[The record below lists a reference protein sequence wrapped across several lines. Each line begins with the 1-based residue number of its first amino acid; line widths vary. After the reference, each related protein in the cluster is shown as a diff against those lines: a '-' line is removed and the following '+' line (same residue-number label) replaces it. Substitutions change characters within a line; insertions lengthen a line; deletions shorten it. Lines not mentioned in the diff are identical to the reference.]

1 MNAKLSFMLDVR
13 RLRVLHAVSA
23 YGSVTAAAAALGYS
37 APAVSQQLAALER
50 EVGMRLTERAG
61 RGLELTPA
69 ALILVGHTDAL
80 LARLDAAEADLAGL
94 RDQIAGRVALAAFPS
109 AAASL
114 VPAAWA
120 ALAASA
126 PQVRLELTEME
137 PEESLPAVLRGETDV
152 AVAHEYDLLPRP
164 LDPLFE
170 RRELLD
176 DPVGSRRPGRSPAG
190 RRARVPLSAL
200 AGQPFLA
207 PREGTSCAE
216 MIQRACARAGFVP
229 RVVARAT
236 DFAVLLS
243 LVAADAGV
251 TLVPGLAA
259 RRLPPGVR
267 LVPPAEPVTRRVF
280 TVSRRGGD
288 RKPAVRVVLDALSA
302 AGSYVVDIPS
312 KEPSSVGDRGGN
324 GRHRSWRRAVPA
336 TFRPDMTPIVA
347 PRASA
352 AIPPMITEAITA
364 AEPVVINQGN
374 RGSMA
379 PTENDRNDETAARQ
393 AEPGASGSTPS
404 SRRAWVSRAI
414 SGLADRM
421 LAMVSAS
428 SADRP

>member
-1 MNAKLSFMLDVR
+1 MTDKLCFMLDVR

-61 RGLELTPA
+61 RGVELTPA
-69 ALILVGHTDAL
+69 AHILVGHTDAL
-80 LARLDAAEADLAGL
+80 LARLDAAEADLAAL
-94 RDQIAGRVALAAFPS
+94 RDQIAGRVTLAAFPS

-120 ALAASA
+120 ALADSA
-126 PQVRLELTEME
+126 PQVRLDLTEME

-176 DPVGSRRPGRSPAG
+176 DPVVLAIPANYPADG
-190 RRARVPLSAL
+190 PVPLAEL

-207 PREGTSCAE
+207 PREATSCAE

-229 RVVARAT
+229 RVVARAS
-236 DFAVLLS
+236 DFQVLLS
-243 LVAADAGV
+243 LVAAGAGV

-259 RRLPPGVR
+259 RWLPPRVR
-267 LVPPAEPVTRRVF
+267 LVPPADPVTRRVF

-302 AGSYVVDIPS
+302 A
-312 KEPSSVGDRGGN
+312 
-324 GRHRSWRRAVPA
+324 
-336 TFRPDMTPIVA
+336 
-347 PRASA
+347 
-352 AIPPMITEAITA
+352 A
-364 AEPVVINQGN
+364 AEPG
-374 RGSMA
+374 
-379 PTENDRNDETAARQ
+379 
-393 AEPGASGSTPS
+393 
-404 SRRAWVSRAI
+404 
-414 SGLADRM
+414 
-421 LAMVSAS
+421 
-428 SADRP
+428 

>member
-1 MNAKLSFMLDVR
+1 MTDKLCFMLDVR

-61 RGLELTPA
+61 RGVELTPA
-69 ALILVGHTDAL
+69 AHILVGHTDAL
-80 LARLDAAEADLAGL
+80 LARLDAAEADLAAL
-94 RDQIAGRVALAAFPS
+94 RDQIAGRVTLAAFPS

-120 ALAASA
+120 ALAGSA
-126 PQVRLELTEME
+126 PQVRLDLTEME

-176 DPVGSRRPGRSPAG
+176 DPVVLAIPADSALPLADG
-190 RRARVPLSAL
+190 PVPLAEL

-207 PREGTSCAE
+207 PRQATSCAE

-229 RVVARAT
+229 RVVARAS
-236 DFAVLLS
+236 DFQVLLS
-243 LVAADAGV
+243 LVAAGAGV

-259 RRLPPGVR
+259 RWLPPRVR
-267 LVPPAEPVTRRVF
+267 LVPPADPVTRRVF

-288 RKPAVRVVLDALSA
+288 RKPAVRVVLDALS
-302 AGSYVVDIPS
+302 D
-312 KEPSSVGDRGGN
+312 
-324 GRHRSWRRAVPA
+324 
-336 TFRPDMTPIVA
+336 
-347 PRASA
+347 
-352 AIPPMITEAITA
+352 A
-364 AEPVVINQGN
+364 AESAGPGR
-374 RGSMA
+374 RGY
-379 PTENDRNDETAARQ
+379 T
-393 AEPGASGSTPS
+393 
-404 SRRAWVSRAI
+404 
-414 SGLADRM
+414 
-421 LAMVSAS
+421 
-428 SADRP
+428 

>member
-61 RGLELTPA
+61 RGVSLTPA
-69 ALILVGHTDAL
+69 ALILVAHTDAL
-80 LARLDAAEADLAGL
+80 LARLEAAEADLAAL

-120 ALAASA
+120 ALAGSA
-126 PQVRLELTEME
+126 PQVRLDLTEME

-152 AVAHEYDLLPRP
+152 AIAHEYDLLPRP

-170 RRELLD
+170 RRELLA
-176 DPVGSRRPGRSPAG
+176 DPVVLAVPAG
-190 RRARVPLSAL
+190 HPLAAEPAIPLSDL

-207 PREGTSCAE
+207 PREATSCAE

-229 RVVARAT
+229 RVVARAS

-243 LVAADAGV
+243 LVAAGAGV

-259 RRLPPGVR
+259 RWLPPGVR

-280 TVSRRGGD
+280 TVSRRSGD

-302 AGSYVVDIPS
+302 A
-312 KEPSSVGDRGGN
+312 
-324 GRHRSWRRAVPA
+324 
-336 TFRPDMTPIVA
+336 
-347 PRASA
+347 
-352 AIPPMITEAITA
+352 
-364 AEPVVINQGN
+364 
-374 RGSMA
+374 
-379 PTENDRNDETAARQ
+379 AARPGG
-393 AEPGASGSTPS
+393 EP
-404 SRRAWVSRAI
+404 
-414 SGLADRM
+414 LA
-421 LAMVSAS
+421 A
-428 SADRP
+428 